1 MTNSEQNFTFYL
13 IMVQLNLSVDKID
26 SIVEINT
33 NLFSSKPNLLS
44 SYSIAF
50 DVIELLFSEMFSL
63 RRIVCFAQLFE
74 Q

>member
-13 IMVQLNLSVDKID
+13 IMEQLNLSVDKID

-50 DVIELLFSEMFSL
+50 DVTELLFSEMFSL

>member
-13 IMVQLNLSVDKID
+13 IMEQLNLSVDKID

>member
-1 MTNSEQNFTFYL
+1 ME
-13 IMVQLNLSVDKID
+13 QLNLSVDKIN
-26 SIVEINT
+26 SIAEINT

-50 DVIELLFSEMFSL
+50 DVIELLFSEMLSL
-63 RRIVCFAQLFE
+63 RRIVCFAPLFE